1 MDKRLERILPR
12 VQKPARYVG
21 GEFNAIMKDKSKV
34 DTRIAFCFPDT
45 YEIGMS
51 NLGMRILYGVM
62 NNMEGVWCERCY
74 APWGDMEE
82 EMRKADMPLFAL
94 ESGDPI
100 TDFDI
105 VAFSVGYEMAFPAI
119 LNMLDLAGI
128 PIHSAE
134 RTGLTPLVIGPGVKT
149 GMDIKYDNPREVG
162 ADRIVNAVAAY
173 EKFGGPVIIIDFGT
187 ATTFCAVDKKG
198 TYLGGAICPG
208 IGIST
213 DALVQRTAKLP
224 RIEVVRTDK
233 VICRN
238 TVESMQAGV
247 FYGFV
252 GQVDG
257 IVARM
262 RKELGCKAKVVATG
276 GLAVIVAPATD
287 AIDVVEPMLTLEG
300 LRIIYDRNR

>member
-1 MDKRLERILPR
+1 MDHWRVSTNRLRTTDEYGVLIRNLFYLNGVNSDEIDAIIISSVVPPVMPTLERMC
-12 VQKPARYVG
+12 QRY
-21 GEFNAIMKDKSKV
+21 F
-34 DTRIAFCFPDT
+34 
-45 YEIGMS
+45 
-51 NLGMRILYGVM
+51 
-62 NNMEGVWCERCY
+62 
-74 APWGDMEE
+74 
-82 EMRKADMPLFAL
+82 
-94 ESGDPI
+94 
-100 TDFDI
+100 
-105 VAFSVGYEMAFPAI
+105 
-119 LNMLDLAGI
+119 
-128 PIHSAE
+128 
-134 RTGLTPLVIGPGVKT
+134 GLTPLVIGPGVKT

>member
-1 MDKRLERILPR
+1 MLLVIDVGNTNIVLGIFKDQELVDHWRVSTDRLRTTDEYGVLIRHLFYLNGVNSEEIDAIIISSVVPPVMPTLERMC
-12 VQKPARYVG
+12 QRY
-21 GEFNAIMKDKSKV
+21 F
-34 DTRIAFCFPDT
+34 
-45 YEIGMS
+45 
-51 NLGMRILYGVM
+51 
-62 NNMEGVWCERCY
+62 
-74 APWGDMEE
+74 
-82 EMRKADMPLFAL
+82 
-94 ESGDPI
+94 
-100 TDFDI
+100 
-105 VAFSVGYEMAFPAI
+105 
-119 LNMLDLAGI
+119 
-128 PIHSAE
+128 
-134 RTGLTPLVIGPGVKT
+134 GLTPLVIGPGVKT

-162 ADRIVNAVAAY
+162 ADRSVNAVAAY

-224 RIEVVRTDK
+224 RIEVVQAEK

-257 IVARM
+257 IVTRM
-262 RKELGCKAKVVATG
+262 RRELGCKAKVVATG

-300 LRIIYDRNR
+300 LKIIYDRNN